1 MFCIPLLKR
10 KLHSFIQIDPF
21 GVLFNNTSR
30 IIVKRLRQDSPLWAR
45 REMNSEDEKWME
57 ETYHI
62 AQKAMDKGEV
72 PVGCLIGTVNWIYLD
87 CIVPDCMDLSY

>member
-72 PVGCLIGTVNWIYLD
+72 PVGCLIGTVN
-87 CIVPDCMDLSY
+87 